1 MNDGQFRRHL
11 AALLSADVVGYSR
24 LMADDE
30 IGTIRA
36 LTTCRDK
43 ITEVVKKNGGRLVDF
58 VGDNMLAEFSNTLDA
73 VQCADRIHH
82 TLEKLNR
89 SFPEHRYLEFR
100 IGIHLGDVMTDGD
113 RIYGA
118 GVNIAA
124 RLESIAKPGGICI
137 SDMVFRQ
144 IQGKLDME
152 FVNMGAKELK
162 NIPEPVMTYQLVTPK
177 TRRMDLLERSGP
189 TTPRETLPLPTKPS
203 LAVLPFVNLDMDQ
216 EQDHFSDGLTIDIIT
231 ALVQIPSL
239 FLISDSTS
247 FSIKTKPMSI
257 PEIGRRLGVQ
267 YVLEGGVRRSGNRL
281 RISAKLSETGK
292 GRQIWAQRY
301 DRQLGDIFEIQD
313 EITSEIVTAMDI
325 KLVSGEPARL
335 VRKVVKNPKALEY
348 YYRGWSAM
356 FSSSPEYIQ
365 LSQQMFEEM
374 IRLEPDSFLGYSV
387 GAWAYW
393 WGIFKDAS
401 VDKSRDLKRVQV
413 LVSKAQALGDDT
425 GMADLA
431 MAHIHLLNKDHEKA
445 LAAAEQA
452 VLNRPSCDVSFAVKA
467 SVLTYLGRPDEA
479 IPLARF
485 AIRLSPVY
493 PSYYPTI
500 LGYAYYHCGKFKE
513 AREAAEVSIEAD
525 PTNLEALILITAIH
539 VVMGAMEQARKT
551 ARSIINI
558 HPGFSLTAFA
568 ANHPY
573 QDQKHLDQILT
584 HLNQTELS
592 ARQVVLGSDHG
603 NQL

>member
-1 MNDGQFRRHL
+1 MNNGQFRRHL
-11 AALLSADVVGYSR
+11 AALISADVVGYSR

-36 LTTCRDK
+36 LTTCRDN
-43 ITEVVKKNGGRLVDF
+43 ITEMVKKNGGRLVDF

-73 VQCADRIHH
+73 VQCADRIHMA
-82 TLEKLNR
+82 LEELN
-89 SFPEHRYLEFR
+89 SGFPEHRHLRFR
-100 IGIHLGDVMTDGD
+100 IGVHLGDVTADDD
-113 RIYGA
+113 RIYGG

-124 RLESIAKPGGICI
+124 RLESLAEPGGICI

-152 FVNMGAKELK
+152 FVDMGLKDLK
-162 NIPEPVMTYQLVTPK
+162 NIPEPVRTYQLVTPK
-177 TRRMDLLERSGP
+177 THQRDFHERSEP
-189 TTPRETLPLPTKPS
+189 TILQETLPLPAKPS

-231 ALVQIPSL
+231 SLVQIPSL
-239 FLISDSTS
+239 FLISDATA
-247 FSIKTKPMSI
+247 FSVKNEPVSI

-281 RISAKLSETGK
+281 RISARLSETEK

-313 EITSEIVTAMDI
+313 DITSEIVTAMDI

-335 VRKVVKNPKALEY
+335 VRKIVKNPKALEY

-356 FSSSPEYIQ
+356 FSSSPENIQ

-393 WGIFKDAS
+393 WGIFNNVS
-401 VDKSRDLKRVQV
+401 TDKSRDLNRVQD
-413 LVSKAQALGDDT
+413 LVSKAHGLGDDT
-425 GMADLA
+425 GMAELA
-431 MAHIHLLNKDHEKA
+431 MAHIHLLNKEHEKA

-452 VLNRPSCDVSFAVKA
+452 VLTRPSCDVSFAVKA
-467 SVLTYLGRPDEA
+467 SILTYLGRPEEA

-500 LGYAYYHCGKFKE
+500 LGYAYYHSGKFKE
-513 AREAAEVSIEAD
+513 AREAAEISINAD
-525 PTNLEALILITAIH
+525 PGNLEALILMTAIH
-539 VVMGAMEQARKT
+539 VAMGAMGQARKT
-551 ARSIINI
+551 AKAIKDI
-558 HPGFSLTAFA
+558 HPDFSLTAFA

-584 HLNQTELS
+584 RLNQVELP
-592 ARQVVLGSDHG
+592 AR
-603 NQL
+603 

>member
-1 MNDGQFRRHL
+1 MNNGQFSRHL
-11 AALLSADVVGYSR
+11 AALMSADVVGYSR

-36 LTTCRDK
+36 LTICRDK
-43 ITEVVKKNGGRLVDF
+43 ITEIVKINRGRLVDF

-73 VQCADRIHH
+73 VQCADRIHK
-82 TLEKLNR
+82 TLEELNR
-89 SFPEHRYLEFR
+89 GFPEHRHLEFR
-100 IGIHLGDVMTDGD
+100 IGVHLGDVTTDD
-113 RIYGA
+113 ERIYGG

-124 RLESIAKPGGICI
+124 RLESLAKPGGICI

-152 FVNMGAKELK
+152 FVDMGLTELK
-162 NIPEPVMTYQLVTPK
+162 NIPEPIRTYQLVTQK
-177 TRRMDLLERSGP
+177 LHQRDLQERSEP
-189 TTPRETLPLPTKPS
+189 AAPHEILPLPAKPS
-203 LAVLPFVNLDMDQ
+203 LVVLPFVNLGMDRK
-216 EQDHFSDGLTIDIIT
+216 QDHFSDGLTMDIIT
-231 ALVQIPSL
+231 ALVQMPSL
-239 FLISDSTS
+239 FLISDGTT
-247 FSIKTKPMSI
+247 FGIKTKPMSV
-257 PEIGRRLGVQ
+257 PEIGQRLGVQ

-281 RISAKLSETGK
+281 RVSARLSETEK
-292 GRQIWAQRY
+292 GRQVWAQRY

-335 VRKVVKNPKALEY
+335 VRKIVKNPKALEY

-356 FSSSPEYIQ
+356 FSSSAEDIK

-393 WGIFKDAS
+393 WGIFKDVS
-401 VDKSRDLKRVQV
+401 VDKSRDLNRVQV
-413 LVSKAQALGDDT
+413 LVGKAQGLGDDT

-445 LAAAEQA
+445 LAAAEIA

-467 SVLTYLGRPDEA
+467 SILNYLGRPDEA

-500 LGYAYYHCGKFKE
+500 LGYAYYHCEKFEE
-513 AREAAEVSIEAD
+513 AREAAEVSIKVD
-525 PTNLEALILITAIH
+525 PNNLEALILITVIYVA
-539 VVMGAMEQARKT
+539 VGAMEQARKT
-551 ARSIINI
+551 AKAIKDI
-558 HPGFSLTAFA
+558 HPEFSQTAFA

-573 QDQKHLDQILT
+573 RDQKHLDQILT
-584 HLNQTELS
+584 HLNQVGLS
-592 ARQVVLGSDHG
+592 AR
-603 NQL
+603 

>member
-1 MNDGQFRRHL
+1 MSSEKFRRHL
-11 AALLSADVVGYSR
+11 AALMSADVVGYSC

-43 ITEVVKKNGGRLVDF
+43 VTEIVKTKKGRLVDF

-73 VQCADRIHH
+73 VQCADRIHKA
-82 TLEKLNR
+82 LDELNR
-89 SFPEHRYLEFR
+89 GFPEHRHLEFR
-100 IGIHLGDVMTDGD
+100 IGVHLGDVTTDD
-113 RIYGA
+113 ERIYGG

-124 RLESIAKPGGICI
+124 RLESLAKPGGICI

-144 IQGKLDME
+144 IQGKLEME
-152 FVNMGAKELK
+152 FVDMGLTELK
-162 NIPEPVMTYQLVTPK
+162 NIPEPIRTYQLVTPK
-177 TRRMDLLERSGP
+177 LHQRDFQERSEP
-189 TTPRETLPLPTKPS
+189 STHHEILPLPAKPS
-203 LAVLPFVNLDMDQ
+203 LAVLPFVNLDMDHD
-216 EQDHFSDGLTIDIIT
+216 QDHFSDGLTIDIIT

-239 FLISDSTS
+239 FLISDGTTFGFKSN
-247 FSIKTKPMSI
+247 PMSI
-257 PEIGRRLGVQ
+257 SEIGRRLGVQ

-281 RISAKLSETGK
+281 RVSARLSETEK

-313 EITSEIVTAMDI
+313 EITIEIVTAMDI
-325 KLVSGEPARL
+325 KLVSGEPAIL

-348 YYRGWSAM
+348 YYRGWSAL
-356 FSSSPEYIQ
+356 FSSSPEDIK

-393 WGIFKDAS
+393 WGIFKDVS
-401 VDKSRDLKRVQV
+401 VDKRRDLNRVQV
-413 LVSKAQALGDDT
+413 LVGKAQGLGDNT

-445 LAAAEQA
+445 LAAAEIA

-467 SVLTYLGRPDEA
+467 SILNYLGRPDEA
-479 IPLARF
+479 IPLARY

-500 LGYAYYHCGKFKE
+500 LGYAYYHCEKFEE
-513 AREAAEVSIEAD
+513 ARQAAEVSIKVD
-525 PTNLEALILITAIH
+525 PNNLEALILIT
-539 VVMGAMEQARKT
+539 VVYVAMGAMEQAQKT
-551 ARSIINI
+551 AKAIKDI

-573 QDQKHLDQILT
+573 RDQKHLDQIIT
-584 HLNQTELS
+584 HLNQAELP
-592 ARQVVLGSDHG
+592 AR
-603 NQL
+603 

>member
-1 MNDGQFRRHL
+1 MNNGQFRRHL
-11 AALLSADVVGYSR
+11 AALISADVVGYSR

-43 ITEVVKKNGGRLVDF
+43 ITKMVKKNRGRLVDF

-73 VQCADRIHH
+73 VQCADRIHKA
-82 TLEKLNR
+82 LEELNR
-89 SFPEHRYLEFR
+89 SFPEHRHLEFR
-100 IGIHLGDVMTDGD
+100 IGIHLGDVTTDDD
-113 RIYGA
+113 RIYGD

-124 RLESIAKPGGICI
+124 RLESLAKPGGICI

-152 FVNMGAKELK
+152 FVDMGLKTLK
-162 NIPEPVMTYQLVTPK
+162 NIPEPVKTYQLVTPK
-177 TRRMDLLERSGP
+177 TRQRDFNERSGP
-189 TTPRETLPLPTKPS
+189 TTPLETLPLPAKPS

-239 FLISDSTS
+239 FLISDATT
-247 FSIKTKPMSI
+247 FNIKTKPMSI

-267 YVLEGGVRRSGNRL
+267 YVLEGGVRRSGDRF
-281 RISAKLSETGK
+281 RISARLSETEK
-292 GRQIWAQRY
+292 GRQIWAQRF

-335 VRKVVKNPKALEY
+335 VRKIVKNPEALEY

-356 FSSSPEYIQ
+356 FSSSPEDIQ

-401 VDKSRDLKRVQV
+401 ADKSRDLNRIQDF
-413 LVSKAQALGDDT
+413 VSKAKGLGDDT

-431 MAHIHLLNKDHEKA
+431 MAHIHLLNRDHEKA
-445 LAAAEQA
+445 LTAAEKA
-452 VLNRPSCDVSFAVKA
+452 VLIRPSCDVSFAVKA
-467 SVLTYLGRPDEA
+467 SILTYLGRPEEA

-500 LGYAYYHCGKFKE
+500 LGYAYFHSGKFNE
-513 AREAAEVSIEAD
+513 AREAAEVSIKTD
-525 PTNLEALILITAIH
+525 PGNLEALILITAIH
-539 VVMGAMEQARKT
+539 VAMGNMKQAQKT
-551 ARSIINI
+551 AQAIKDV
-558 HPGFSLTAFA
+558 HPEFSLTAFA

-573 QDQKHLDQILT
+573 RDQKHLEQILT
-584 HLNQTELS
+584 HLNQVELP
-592 ARQVVLGSDHG
+592 AG
-603 NQL
+603 

>member
-1 MNDGQFRRHL
+1 MQKEQKMNNGQFSRHL
-11 AALLSADVVGYSR
+11 AALMSADVVGYSR

-36 LTTCRDK
+36 LTICRDK
-43 ITEVVKKNGGRLVDF
+43 ITEIVKINRGRLVDF

-73 VQCADRIHH
+73 VQCADRIHK
-82 TLEKLNR
+82 TLEELNR
-89 SFPEHRYLEFR
+89 GFPEHRHLEFR
-100 IGIHLGDVMTDGD
+100 IGVHLGDVTTDD
-113 RIYGA
+113 ERIYGG

-124 RLESIAKPGGICI
+124 RLESLAKPGGICI

-152 FVNMGAKELK
+152 FVDMGLTELK
-162 NIPEPVMTYQLVTPK
+162 NIPEPIRTYQLVTQK
-177 TRRMDLLERSGP
+177 LHQRDLQERSEP
-189 TTPRETLPLPTKPS
+189 AAPHEILPLPAKPS
-203 LAVLPFVNLDMDQ
+203 LVVLPFVNLGMDQ
-216 EQDHFSDGLTIDIIT
+216 KQDHFSDGLTMDIIT
-231 ALVQIPSL
+231 ALVQMPSL
-239 FLISDSTS
+239 FLISDGTT
-247 FSIKTKPMSI
+247 FGIKTKPMSI
-257 PEIGRRLGVQ
+257 SEIGQRLGVQ

-281 RISAKLSETGK
+281 RVSARLSETEK
-292 GRQIWAQRY
+292 GRQVWAQRY

-313 EITSEIVTAMDI
+313 EITFEIVTAMDI

-335 VRKVVKNPKALEY
+335 VRKIVKNPKALEY

-356 FSSSPEYIQ
+356 FSSSAEDIK

-393 WGIFKDAS
+393 WGIFKDVS
-401 VDKSRDLKRVQV
+401 VDKSRDLNRVQV
-413 LVSKAQALGDDT
+413 LVGKAQGLGDDT

-445 LAAAEQA
+445 LAAAEIA

-467 SVLTYLGRPDEA
+467 SILNYLGRPDEA

-500 LGYAYYHCGKFKE
+500 LGYAYYHCEKFEE
-513 AREAAEVSIEAD
+513 AREAAEVSIKVD
-525 PTNLEALILITAIH
+525 PNNLEALILITVIYVA
-539 VVMGAMEQARKT
+539 VGAMEQARKT
-551 ARSIINI
+551 AKAIKDI
-558 HPGFSLTAFA
+558 HPEFSQTAFA

-573 QDQKHLDQILT
+573 RDQKHLDQILT
-584 HLNQTELS
+584 HLNQVGLS
-592 ARQVVLGSDHG
+592 AR
-603 NQL
+603 

>member
-1 MNDGQFRRHL
+1 MNDGQFSRHL
-11 AALLSADVVGYSR
+11 AALISADVVGYSR

-36 LTTCRDK
+36 LTACRDK
-43 ITEVVKKNGGRLVDF
+43 IAEVVKKNGGRLVDF

-73 VQCADRIHH
+73 VQCADRIHQAS
-82 TLEKLNR
+82 EELNN
-89 SFPEHRYLEFR
+89 SLPEHRHLEFR
-100 IGIHLGDVMTDGD
+100 IGIDLGDVTTDGD
-113 RIYGA
+113 RIYGD

-124 RLESIAKPGGICI
+124 RLESLAKPGGICI
-137 SDMVFRQ
+137 SEMVFRQ

-152 FVNMGAKELK
+152 FVDIGTKEFK
-162 NIPEPVMTYQLVTPK
+162 NIPEPVRTFQLATPK
-177 TRRMDLLERSGP
+177 TRQRDLLDRSEP
-189 TTPRETLPLPTKPS
+189 KPPEETLPLPAKPS
-203 LAVLPFVNLDMDQ
+203 LVVLPFVNLDMDQ
-216 EQDHFSDGLTIDIIT
+216 EQDHFSDGLTMDILT

-239 FLISDSTS
+239 FLISDNTA

-281 RISAKLSETGK
+281 RISARLSETGK
-292 GRQIWAQRY
+292 GRQIWAQRF

-335 VRKVVKNPKALEY
+335 VRKEVKNPKALEY

-374 IRLEPDSFLGYSV
+374 IRLEPDSPLGYSI

-401 VDKSRDLKRVQV
+401 VDKRRDLNRVQA
-413 LVSKAQALGDDT
+413 LVSKAQALGDHT

-452 VLNRPSCDVSFAVKA
+452 IFARPSCDVSCAVKA
-467 SVLTYLGRPDEA
+467 SILTYLGRPGEA

-493 PSYYPTI
+493 PSYYTTV

-513 AREAAEVSIEAD
+513 AREAAEVSIKSD

-539 VVMGAMEQARKT
+539 VAMGAMEQARKT
-551 ARSIINI
+551 ARVINNI
-558 HPGFSLTAFA
+558 HPDFSSAAFA

-573 QDQKHLDQILT
+573 QDQQHLDQILT
-584 HLNQTELS
+584 HLNQVEL
-592 ARQVVLGSDHG
+592 
-603 NQL
+603 

>member
-1 MNDGQFRRHL
+1 MQKEQKMNEGQFRRHL
-11 AALLSADVVGYSR
+11 AALISADVVGYSR

-43 ITEVVKKNGGRLVDF
+43 ITEMVKKNQGRLVDF

-73 VQCADRIHH
+73 VQCADRIHKA
-82 TLEKLNR
+82 LEELNR
-89 SFPEHRYLEFR
+89 GFPEHRHLEFR
-100 IGIHLGDVMTDGD
+100 IGIHLGDVTTDDD
-113 RIYGA
+113 RIYGD

-124 RLESIAKPGGICI
+124 RLESLAKPGGTCI

-152 FVNMGAKELK
+152 FVDMGLKKLK
-162 NIPEPVMTYQLVTPK
+162 NIPEPVRTYQLVTPK
-177 TRRMDLLERSGP
+177 THQRDLHERSGP
-189 TTPRETLPLPTKPS
+189 TTPQETLPLPAKPS
-203 LAVLPFVNLDMDQ
+203 LAVLPFVNLDMNQ
-216 EQDHFSDGLTIDIIT
+216 EQDHFSDGLTIDIVT

-239 FLISDSTS
+239 FLISDAST

-257 PEIGRRLGVQ
+257 PDIGRRLGVQ

-281 RISAKLSETGK
+281 RISARLSETEK
-292 GRQIWAQRY
+292 GRQIWAQRF

-325 KLVSGEPARL
+325 KLVSGEPGRL
-335 VRKVVKNPKALEY
+335 VRKVVKNPQALEY

-401 VDKSRDLKRVQV
+401 ADKSRDLNRVQD
-413 LVSKAQALGDDT
+413 LVSKAQVLGDDT

-431 MAHIHLLNKDHEKA
+431 IAHIHLLNGDHEKA

-452 VLNRPSCDVSFAVKA
+452 LLTRPSCDVSFAVKA
-467 SVLTYLGRPDEA
+467 SILNYLGRPEEA

-500 LGYAYYHCGKFKE
+500 LGYAYYHCGKYEK
-513 AREAAEVSIEAD
+513 AREAAEVSIKAD
-525 PTNLEALILITAIH
+525 PDNLEALILMTAIH
-539 VVMGAMEQARKT
+539 VAMGAMEQAQKT
-551 ARSIINI
+551 VSTIKDI
-558 HPGFSLTAFA
+558 HPEFSLTAFA

-573 QDQKHLDQILT
+573 QNQKHLDQILT
-584 HLNQTELS
+584 HLNQVELP
-592 ARQVVLGSDHG
+592 AR
-603 NQL
+603 

>member
-1 MNDGQFRRHL
+1 MQKEQKMNNGQFRRHL
-11 AALLSADVVGYSR
+11 AALISADVVGFSR

-43 ITEVVKKNGGRLVDF
+43 ITEMVKDNGGRLVDF
-58 VGDNMLAEFSNTLDA
+58 VGDNMLSEFSNTLDA
-73 VQCADRIHH
+73 VQCADRIHKV
-82 TLEKLNR
+82 LKELNR
-89 SFPEHRYLEFR
+89 SFPEHRHLEFR
-100 IGIHLGDVMTDGD
+100 IGIHLGDVTTDDD
-113 RIYGA
+113 RIYGD

-124 RLESIAKPGGICI
+124 RLESLANPGGICI

-152 FVNMGAKELK
+152 FVDMGLKNLK
-162 NIPEPVMTYQLVTPK
+162 NIPEPIRTYQLVIPK
-177 TRRMDLLERSGP
+177 IHRMDLNERSEP
-189 TTPRETLPLPTKPS
+189 TTPHEILPLPAKPS
-203 LAVLPFVNLDMDQ
+203 LVVLPFVNLGMDQ
-216 EQDHFSDGLTIDIIT
+216 KQDHFSDGLTLDIIT
-231 ALVQIPSL
+231 ALVQMPSL
-239 FLISDSTS
+239 FLISDGTT
-247 FSIKTKPMSI
+247 FGIKTKPMSI
-257 PEIGRRLGVQ
+257 PEIGQRFGVK

-281 RISAKLSETGK
+281 RVSARLSETEK
-292 GRQIWAQRY
+292 GRQVWAQRY

-335 VRKVVKNPKALEY
+335 VRKIVKNPKALEY

-356 FSSSPEYIQ
+356 FSSSLENIQ
-365 LSQQMFEEM
+365 LSQQMFEEV
-374 IRLEPDSFLGYSV
+374 IRLEPDSFIGYSV

-393 WGIFKDAS
+393 WGVFKDVSA
-401 VDKSRDLKRVQV
+401 DKSRDLNRVQD
-413 LVSKAQALGDDT
+413 LVSKAQVLGDDT

-452 VLNRPSCDVSFAVKA
+452 VLTRPSCDVSFAVKA
-467 SVLTYLGRPDEA
+467 SILNYLGRPEEA

-500 LGYAYYHCGKFKE
+500 LGYAYYHSGKFKE
-513 AREAAEVSIEAD
+513 AREAAEVSIKVD
-525 PTNLEALILITAIH
+525 PNNLEALILITAIH
-539 VVMGAMEQARKT
+539 VAMGDMEQARKT
-551 ARSIINI
+551 AKAIKDV
-558 HPGFSLTAFA
+558 HPEFSLTAFA
-568 ANHPY
+568 ASHPY
-573 QDQKHLDQILT
+573 RDQEHLDQILT
-584 HLNQTELS
+584 HLNQVELP
-592 ARQVVLGSDHG
+592 AR
-603 NQL
+603 